1 MRANRNIL
9 LDRHQEGPAF
19 AQAIAAA
26 HAPAHAIDTLPIPSA
41 AMVALPRD
49 HARDVQRGTVRSKVR
64 DGRCNKLVHEQ
75 VIARE
80 SVRGKRVCK
89 WRGTGRAR
97 AVTRASGVAGL
108 RHAALE

>member
-64 DGRCNKLVHEQ
+64 DGRCNELVHEQ
-75 VIARE
+75 VIARWNC
-80 SVRGKRVCK
+80 SRQGGVQMARH
-89 WRGTGRAR
+89 GTG
-97 AVTRASGVAGL
+97 ASGDT
-108 RHAALE
+108 R